1 MARRIK
7 FKLQDTTPARVLW
20 LDPDATEGAT
30 LGTNVFLPDGT
41 VGTPTTVRAWLGVT
55 EAQDPR
61 APPRGGTGV
70 TAHRLL
76 QGLTLGDDHPQ
87 YTQWAQDE
95 IITGF
100 WSFRTDDGVLFESP
114 ERPGVDAGL
123 RITIIPGENPAVF
136 GVGSQIAWWENF
148 TGDAPFTH
156 GFRLLHTGYNPA
168 EGNLELYRHEED
180 TVGVLILRLTRDFDQ
195 VQFAAGTAVDPV
207 ITTFDDLFSGLYFP
221 AANTV
226 GLSTDGTLRFSV
238 SDLVVKTTLPIW
250 GENGFASAPAYSFTN
265 DSDTGMFRISE
276 NLLGFATSAIERL
289 RIGNGTDQYIR
300 STLVYE
306 GPAGSA
312 TAPTFSFSTDENS
325 GMYSVGA
332 DQIGW
337 TAGGTLRL
345 TLTTARLD
353 AALPIQLQ
361 GYTVAGLPAGVEGDT
376 AYVTDALAPVYGAA
390 VTPGGAVTIPVFYDG
405 TNWITA

>member
-7 FKLQDTTPARVLW
+7 VKLQDTTPARVFW

-76 QGLTLGDDHPQ
+76 QGLPLGDDHPQ

-100 WSFRTDDGVLFESP
+100 WSFRTNDGVIFETP
-114 ERPGVDAGL
+114 ELAGVDAGL
-123 RITIIPGENPAVF
+123 RITVVPGADPANF
-136 GVGSQIAWWENF
+136 GVGSEIAWWEGAGHLF
-148 TGDAPFTH
+148 AM
-156 GFRLLHTGYNPA
+156 RLVHTGEQAA
-168 EGNLELYRHEED
+168 EGNLDWYRHD
-180 TVGVLILRLTRDFDQ
+180 NSAAGVLFLRFTRDSSQ
-195 VQFAAGTAVDPV
+195 IQFAAGSASAPV
-207 ITTFDDLFSGLYFP
+207 LTTFSDLDTGAYFP
-221 AANTV
+221 AANTFGV
-226 GLSTDGTLRFSV
+226 ATGGTLRFSV
-238 SDLVVKTTLPIW
+238 STSLVT
-250 GENGFASAPAYSFTN
+250 
-265 DSDTGMFRISE
+265 
-276 NLLGFATSAIERL
+276 
-289 RIGNGTDQYIR
+289 
-300 STLVYE
+300 STLVFR
-306 GPAGSA
+306 GPDGSA
-312 TAPTFSFSTDENS
+312 TAPTYSFTSDTDTGFYLGATGSIGITHSGVFRVAISSTLFSVTLPVQGADGSAGTPEFSFTSDPNT

-332 DQIGW
+332 DQLGFS
-337 TAGGTLRL
+337 TGGTLRL

-361 GYTVAGLPAGVEGDT
+361 GYTVATLPAGVEGDT
-376 AYVTDALAPVYGAA
+376 AYVTDALAPAYGVA
-390 VTPGGAVTIPVFYDG
+390 VTGGGAVKIPVFYDG